1 MARRSLT
8 REQAIAIY
16 LAPGLQKTIAFEH
29 GVSQSVVANIKRG
42 WRYGNVA
49 REWRATAA
57 LNAMLVSLAFTGAA

>member
-16 LAPGLQKTIAFEH
+16 LAPGPQKIIAFNH

-42 WRYGNVA
+42 WRYGSVA
-49 REWRATAA
+49 KEWRETAI
-57 LNAMLVSLAFTGAA
+57 LNAMLATMAVTGAA